1 MSDAA
6 VLVTGGAGYIGS
18 HVVLALCDA
27 GLQVVVLDDLSTG
40 HVEAVPTGIPFIRG
54 STGDLGLVRRTL
66 RRHGVGAVVHL
77 AGSLVVSE
85 SVARPLSYWRN
96 NVANTLSLAEAC
108 VAEGVTRM
116 VFSSTAAV
124 YGIADRAP
132 VTEDTPCRPIN
143 PYGASKLAAE
153 RLLQDLTTAHRMEV
167 VALRYFNV
175 AGADAARRA
184 GQRNQ
189 NATHL
194 IKVACEAALGRRDEV
209 AVFGRDYDTPDGT
222 GVRDYIHVSDLARAH
237 VAALRY
243 LADGGCGQAMNCGY
257 GRGHSVAQVV
267 SAVERA
273 AGCPVRVRT
282 EARRVGDP
290 PSLVACNERIRV
302 VLDWRPEH
310 DDLDAIVASALAWE
324 RTINAVPEI
333 VNCQPYVARGG

>member
-1 MSDAA
+1 M
-6 VLVTGGAGYIGS
+6 
-18 HVVLALCDA
+18 LALHDA

-40 HVEAVPTGIPFIRG
+40 HIEAVPAGIPFVRG
-54 STGDLGLVRRTL
+54 STGDSGLVRRTL

-77 AGSLVVSE
+77 AGSQVVSE
-85 SVARPLSYWRN
+85 NVARPLSYWRN

-124 YGIADRAP
+124 YGIADGAP
-132 VTEDTPCRPIN
+132 VTEDTPCHPI
-143 PYGASKLAAE
+143 YGASKLAAE
-153 RLLQDLTTAHRMEV
+153 RLLQDLATAHGVAV

-175 AGADAARRA
+175 AGADAAHRA
-184 GQRNQ
+184 GQRNR

-194 IKVACEAALGRRDEV
+194 IKVACEAALGRRDEL
-209 AVFGRDYDTPDGT
+209 AVFGRDYDTPDRT

-267 SAVERA
+267 GAVERA
-273 AGCPVRVRT
+273 AGRPVRVRT

-290 PSLVACNERIRV
+290 PSLVACNQSIRI
-302 VLDWRPEH
+302 VLDWRPEY
-310 DDLDAIVASALAWE
+310 DNLEAIVASALAGCGNSSGQIGLDLI
-324 RTINAVPEI
+324 R
-333 VNCQPYVARGG
+333 